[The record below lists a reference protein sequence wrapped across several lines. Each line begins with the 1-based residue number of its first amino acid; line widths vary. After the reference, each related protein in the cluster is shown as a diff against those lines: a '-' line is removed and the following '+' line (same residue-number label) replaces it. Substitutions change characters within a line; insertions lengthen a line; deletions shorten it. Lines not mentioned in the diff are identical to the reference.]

1 MNIYNHIEQINSNI
15 PMAISVGSFD
25 GVHLAHHQILQKL
38 AQEAENIGGQSLVV
52 TFSTHPRAVIDPDY
66 QLKLL
71 NTIEEKNQLI
81 ARFHIDNILYL
92 NFDKQTA
99 NLSYQDFYF
108 FLLKHINIQSIV
120 MGFNHSF
127 GKNKEGNFNSLTA
140 LNQNKI
146 HIINV
151 EQQKIHNEN
160 ISSTIIRRHLQNGDI
175 ALANKLLGYS
185 YSIAVKKNENQ
196 ENRTLFSIVDHKKV
210 LPQNGTYHVL
220 IDQMPYEA
228 VIKDTEIII
237 DKKFDKDLYSL
248 ILIS

>member
-1 MNIYNHIEQINSNI
+1 
-15 PMAISVGSFD
+15 
-25 GVHLAHHQILQKL
+25 
-38 AQEAENIGGQSLVV
+38 
-52 TFSTHPRAVIDPDY
+52 
-66 QLKLL
+66 
-71 NTIEEKNQLI
+71 
-81 ARFHIDNILYL
+81 
-92 NFDKQTA
+92 
-99 NLSYQDFYF
+99 
-108 FLLKHINIQSIV
+108 
-120 MGFNHSF
+120 

-185 YSIAVKKNENQ
+185 YSIAIKKIENQ

-220 IDQMPYEA
+220 IDQMPCEA

>member
-1 MNIYNHIEQINSNI
+1 
-15 PMAISVGSFD
+15 MAISVGSFD

-185 YSIAVKKNENQ
+185 YSIAIKKIENQ
-196 ENRTLFSIVDHKKV
+196 ENKTLFSIVDHKKV

-220 IDQMPYEA
+220 IDQMPCEA